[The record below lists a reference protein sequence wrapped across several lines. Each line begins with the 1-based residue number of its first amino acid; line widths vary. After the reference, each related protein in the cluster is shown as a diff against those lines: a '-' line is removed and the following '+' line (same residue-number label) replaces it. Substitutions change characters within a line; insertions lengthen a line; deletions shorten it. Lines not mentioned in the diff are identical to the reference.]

1 MTVSGEMTLFL
12 TVEKWTVTLALLLEK
27 SLESN
32 QNVLLKQNNRNRGIL
47 NETLLQNVLYLFF
60 GQSDS
65 LQV

>member
-1 MTVSGEMTLFL
+1 MNSENNLRFTL
-12 TVEKWTVTLALLLEK
+12 TLLLEK

-47 NETLLQNVLYLFF
+47 NETLLRNDLYLFF

-65 LQV
+65 HQV